1 MTSPY
6 NEKVNKLNTAL
17 ENVYLKKADLIDEL
31 GDILDI
37 MIDSETPITVN
48 ITTTASS
55 SGGVSF
61 NVSLIN
67 YKTSEVYD
75 TNDPY
80 TTSLYHTMTYTNNIV
95 SFEMPI
101 LLSFEDSILSMVAT
115 YMGQSYYSTFY
126 LYELEDTDNDKI
138 INANIDDLPT
148 SPPNE

>member
-6 NEKVNKLNTAL
+6 DTKITKVKNAL

-37 MIDSETPITVN
+37 MIDSETTIIVN
-48 ITTTASS
+48 ITTQSS

-80 TTSLYHTMTYTNNIV
+80 TTSIYHTMTYTNNNI
-95 SFEMPI
+95 SFEMPTE
-101 LLSFEDSILSMVAT
+101 LSFEDSILSMVAT
-115 YMGQSYYSTFY
+115 YMGQSYYTTYY
-126 LYELEDTDNDKI
+126 LYELEDTDDDNI
-138 INANIDDLPT
+138 INVNIGDLPT

>member
-6 NEKVNKLNTAL
+6 DTKITKVKNAL
-17 ENVYLKKADLIDEL
+17 ENVYLKKVDLIDEL

-37 MIDSETPITVN
+37 MIDSEIPITVN
-48 ITTTASS
+48 ITTTSS
-55 SGGVSF
+55 SSGVSF

-75 TNDPY
+75 TNNPY
-80 TTSLYHTMTYTNNIV
+80 MTSLYHTMTYTNNIV
-95 SFEMPI
+95 SFEMPTQ
-101 LLSFEDSILSMVAT
+101 LSFEDSILSMSAT
-115 YMGQSYYSTFY
+115 YMGQTYYTTYY

>member
-6 NEKVNKLNTAL
+6 DTKITKVKNAL
-17 ENVYLKKADLIDEL
+17 ENVYLKKVDLIDEL

-37 MIDSETPITVN
+37 MIDSETPIIVN
-48 ITTTASS
+48 ITTQSS

-80 TTSLYHTMTYTNNIV
+80 TTSLYHTMTYTNNSI
-95 SFEMPI
+95 SFEMPTE
-101 LLSFEDSILSMVAT
+101 LSFEDSILSMVAT
-115 YMGQSYYSTFY
+115 YMGQSYYTTFY